1 MATWKSLTV
10 IESIVESNP
19 RKFHLDIA
27 ELSKRK
33 HFINNT
39 RQIVKVLFSL
49 CAYLQCCE
57 DAFASFFIPFFFFF
71 LLSCKMFQIITTC
84 QYDNPSFQMMVSFI
98 RMRVS
103 IISLPWGGGGEGVLL
118 DHQFVWMKSIWKCV
132 WTVLKEM
139 KEQMSSPAAV
149 SLDKRNK
156 KVSEK
161 VPQVS
166 HHSSA
171 PDCYFRR
178 GRSKKAANFL
188 FPLWPPALLLS

>member
-1 MATWKSLTV
+1 
-10 IESIVESNP
+10 
-19 RKFHLDIA
+19 
-27 ELSKRK
+27 
-33 HFINNT
+33 
-39 RQIVKVLFSL
+39 
-49 CAYLQCCE
+49 
-57 DAFASFFIPFFFFF
+57 
-71 LLSCKMFQIITTC
+71 MFQIITTC

-188 FPLWPPALLLS
+188 FPL